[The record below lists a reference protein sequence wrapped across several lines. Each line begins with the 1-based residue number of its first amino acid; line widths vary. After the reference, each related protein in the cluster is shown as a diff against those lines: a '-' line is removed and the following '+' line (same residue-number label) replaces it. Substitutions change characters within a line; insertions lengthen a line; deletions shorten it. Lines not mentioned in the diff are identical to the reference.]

1 MAKNNGINLNL
12 PTVDDL
18 FSTEESRA
26 EEKLQKVQ
34 DLPLSE
40 IDTFPDHPF
49 QVKEDEAML
58 EMVDSIKR
66 FGVLTPAVARQKE
79 DGRYELISG
88 HRRKRA
94 CELAGL
100 ETLPTVV
107 RQMSRDEAITF
118 FFSMSTAQTSYL
130 PFGSV

>member
-49 QVKEDEAML
+49 QVKDA
-58 EMVDSIKR
+58 
-66 FGVLTPAVARQKE
+66 
-79 DGRYELISG
+79 
-88 HRRKRA
+88 
-94 CELAGL
+94 
-100 ETLPTVV
+100 
-107 RQMSRDEAITF
+107 
-118 FFSMSTAQTSYL
+118 
-130 PFGSV
+130 